1 MAAAVA
7 AHIQQEPGAAV
18 RPEFHFLLKGRQ
30 GFIPVRPQHADHLF
44 RAYAAGAVQGLG
56 AMELGEFQP
65 GRFPDV
71 HDFLR
76 VLVHEDSHAAD
87 QRGVQGRG
95 A

>member
-1 MAAAVA
+1 
-7 AHIQQEPGAAV
+7 
-18 RPEFHFLLKGRQ
+18 
-30 GFIPVRPQHADHLF
+30 
-44 RAYAAGAVQGLG
+44 
-56 AMELGEFQP
+56 MELGEFQP
-65 GRFPDV
+65 GRFHDV